1 MKNSKKQ
8 YIVKYI
14 DEFNLTISRVKSQKK
29 QIKEL
34 YETLVKFQKKNN
46 VHVFGNGGSAS
57 IASHFSM
64 DLTNNSNIK
73 CYSYNDPTL
82 ITCYANDFG
91 YENWISRVIQK
102 YGNKNDLLILISSSG
117 ESKNMLNAVK
127 VAKKMKFSK
136 IVTFTG
142 FDENNSLK
150 KKGDINLWIN
160 SKMYNIIENSHQFY
174 LLLLVDMIKKFEK

>member
-1 MKNSKKQ
+1 
-8 YIVKYI
+8 
-14 DEFNLTISRVKSQKK
+14 
-29 QIKEL
+29 
-34 YETLVKFQKKNN
+34 
-46 VHVFGNGGSAS
+46 
-57 IASHFSM
+57 
-64 DLTNNSNIK
+64 
-73 CYSYNDPTL
+73 
-82 ITCYANDFG
+82 
-91 YENWISRVIQK
+91 
-102 YGNKNDLLILISSSG
+102 
-117 ESKNMLNAVK
+117 MLNAVK